1 MKTSNN
7 KTLKRWKNTKPSLP
21 QEKNNPLVKWQ
32 LPSVPKLLKNIFE
45 NETSLCFKCMPLK
58 LFVCEHA
65 KQSITSKTLKKMSM
79 LFWFHFQESQT
90 SCTSFLL
97 SGVSAVGRE
106 KSTSFLGRNNIFL
119 WRYTQEKALWDE
131 ILSPPFFVYLAMTI
145 LYWRQGS
152 LLSNS
157 HSENVLLPS
166 LIVCHIIGTKIETFP
181 FTTIFFVRKVLSKLC
196 CNIGAFRIIIFLQH

>member
-1 MKTSNN
+1 
-7 KTLKRWKNTKPSLP
+7 
-21 QEKNNPLVKWQ
+21 
-32 LPSVPKLLKNIFE
+32 
-45 NETSLCFKCMPLK
+45 MPLK
-58 LFVCEHA
+58 LIVCEHA

-79 LFWFHFQESQT
+79 LFRFHFQESQT

-106 KSTSFLGRNNIFL
+106 KSTSFLGRETTHFTVKVHTRKGPLGWNIVSTFL
-119 WRYTQEKALWDE
+119 CVL
-131 ILSPPFFVYLAMTI
+131 LAMTI